1 MCPYPRAFMFSTFL
15 ISDHP
20 LGVFLEAF
28 LYMSVIELLLT
39 KSLYKR
45 LHEIA
50 TSSGVDVEELV
61 VETLARALN
70 VPLDPQD
77 MVEFHL
83 KLCEKYLVEAEEL
96 LKRGDYVQASEKGWR
111 AAAQMVKA
119 LAAKEGRRV
128 LSHGELHRE
137 VVRIAKAVNDDEIKR
152 LWRSAIALHQNFYEN
167 WLPQEMVE
175 KNIEDVKKL
184 IEKLKRLL

>member
-1 MCPYPRAFMFSTFL
+1 
-15 ISDHP
+15 
-20 LGVFLEAF
+20 
-28 LYMSVIELLLT
+28 MSVIKLLLT

-77 MVEFHL
+77 MMEFHL
-83 KLCEKYLVEAEEL
+83 KFSEKYLVEAEEL
-96 LKRGDYVQASEKGWR
+96 LKRGDYVQASEKGWG
-111 AAAQMVKA
+111 AAAQVVKA
-119 LAAKEGRRV
+119 IAAKEGRRV
-128 LSHGELHRE
+128 LSHDELHRE
-137 VVRIAKAVNDDEIKR
+137 VVRIAKAVNDDEIRR
-152 LWRSAIALHQNFYEN
+152 LWQSAIALHQNFYEN

-175 KNIEDVKKL
+175 RNIEDIKKL

>member
-1 MCPYPRAFMFSTFL
+1 
-15 ISDHP
+15 
-20 LGVFLEAF
+20 LEAF

-96 LKRGDYVQASEKGWR
+96 LKRGDYVQASEKGWG
-111 AAAQMVKA
+111 AAAQVVKA
-119 LAAKEGRRV
+119 IAAKEGRRI

-137 VVRIAKAVNDDEIKR
+137 VVRVAKALNDDEIRR
-152 LWRSAIALHQNFYEN
+152 LWQSAIALHQNFYEN

-175 KNIEDVKKL
+175 RNIEDVKKL